1 MDINYLLLL
10 QNLREHTESFLAPVM
25 DWFTKMSISFW
36 PLAVMLMI
44 YWAFD
49 RKAGRRMFAGMSLAY
64 FMNGFL
70 KLTCCVYRPWIRDA
84 RVMPYGDSKVAATG
98 YSFPSGHSTAA
109 TARYGSIGM
118 WFRKRNKLIAA
129 VMFVTIAITM
139 FSRNYLG
146 VHTPQDVLVGFAAT
160 VVMLILGNLIENW
173 SDKDAKK
180 RDTIILVA
188 GLVLTVAAIFYYEF
202 KPYPLD
208 YLSDGKL
215 LVDPK
220 KMIPDSFEG
229 LGFVSAYVVCRIFE
243 RKGFNFDEVMEW
255 KERFFIGVLA
265 LIPLMWWDSHIVNI
279 CVSLGSKVAGKY
291 LWSAGIV
298 VYTMIVVPFIMKKVH
313 ESGVLDKLNKSATSV

>member
-10 QNLREHTESFLAPVM
+10 QNLREHTESFLASVM

-70 KLTCCVYRPWIRDA
+70 KLTCCVYRPWIRDS
-84 RVMPYGDSKVAATG
+84 RIMPYGDSKVAATG

-118 WFRKRNKLIAA
+118 WFRKRNKLITA
-129 VMFVTIAITM
+129 VMFITIAITM

-160 VVMLILGNLIENW
+160 VVMLVLGNVIENW

-180 RDTIILVA
+180 RDIIILVA
-188 GLVLTVAAIFYYEF
+188 GLILTVAAILYYEF

-208 YLSDGKL
+208 YLSDGSL
-215 LVDPK
+215 LVNPK

-243 RKGFNFDEVMEW
+243 RKGFNFDEVMDW

-279 CVSLGSKVAGKY
+279 CVSLGSKAAGKY
-291 LWSAGIV
+291 LWSEGII
-298 VYTMIVVPFIMKKVH
+298 VYTMIVVPFIMKKVY
-313 ESGVLDKLNKSATSV
+313 ESGVLRKN